1 MNSWEYT
8 IMIVADEPDEGLL
21 FERAFQHAGVKN
33 PIQVFCN
40 AKEAID
46 HLGARRNSVGKPF
59 AGSSPAL
66 MLLDL
71 KTPRKTGF
79 EVLEWVR
86 RQPRLRR
93 MVIVVMS
100 DSLLREDINHAYD
113 LGCNSYLSK
122 PGNAEQLAE
131 MVRVINN
138 YWLILNAKPELGD
151 NPNPFRRI

>member
-33 PIQVFCN
+33 PVRVFRDGQEVIAYLN
-40 AKEAID
+40 PR
-46 HLGARRNSVGKPF
+46 GNNTGKPF

-86 RQPRLRR
+86 RQPRLKR

-100 DSLLREDINHAYD
+100 DSLQREDINHAYD